1 MQTVARTLVV
11 SIAAAILLAGIFIG
25 VRTAFDPVLLVLW
38 RNRLN
43 GDPRQ
48 YPVELR
54 IRRWAQW
61 NMTMWNLDHPR
72 VAELRTFGIVVA
84 VLNAILLTGLL
95 LFTC

>member
-1 MQTVARTLVV
+1 MDD
-11 SIAAAILLAGIFIG
+11 SSG
-25 VRTAFDPVLLVLW
+25 DPVCWHLHRRPHGIRSRLARAW

-54 IRRWAQW
+54 SRRWAQW